1 MQPAFTDVFDIS
13 PAFVSFL
20 AGDDQMTNLSS
31 VKADAQAAQSSSNA
45 EIQRLGNALY
55 ELCCYV
61 DTVESKAEKAGQEA
75 KYAFNEARSA
85 MSEARR

>member
-1 MQPAFTDVFDIS
+1 MAS
-13 PAFVSFL
+13 
-20 AGDDQMTNLSS
+20 LSS

-45 EIQRLGNALY
+45 EIQRHGNALF

-61 DTVESKAEKAGQEA
+61 DDVESKAQKAGQAA

>member
-1 MQPAFTDVFDIS
+1 MAT
-13 PAFVSFL
+13 
-20 AGDDQMTNLSS
+20 LSS
-31 VKADAQAAQSSSNA
+31 VKAEAQAAQSSSNA
-45 EIQRLGNALY
+45 EIQRLGNALF

-61 DTVESKAEKAGQEA
+61 DDVESKADKAGQEA